1 MTIGTG
7 AVRGFHGLRA
17 FRHRNYRLFFG
28 GQLISLIG
36 TWIQQVAQAWLVL
49 QLTHDPLWLGLV
61 AVAQFGPVIIFGLFG
76 GVIADQ
82 LPKRK
87 TLLVTQ
93 TVAMVLAFVL
103 FGLTVTGVVEVWHV
117 MILAVLLGT
126 NNAIDMPTR
135 QSFAVEMVWREDMA
149 NAVGLNAAQFNTSR
163 ILGPAVAGLLIG
175 ATDISIAFLINA
187 VSYLAVIAAY
197 LAMRD
202 SELRSVEPVERPT
215 SVRAVFE
222 NLAEG
227 ARYVRNTPLV
237 LLGVTVVGLVAT
249 FGMNFQVLV
258 PPLADNVLHVGAS
271 GFGFLMAAS
280 GVGSTITALSV
291 AFSRKIGPMP
301 IVLGAIALG
310 LGSIL
315 LALSSSYGIALVA
328 MFIVGAGGIGMAVTA
343 NTTIQMAVPDQLR
356 GRVMSVY
363 TTVFAGSV
371 PAGGLLMG
379 AIASAWGVPLALMIG
394 AVLSLAVG
402 IGAWF
407 WLRRIRAS
415 QGARMIRP
423 TLVEAADIGA
433 IDPEG
438 RSAGPSAGSS
448 AGSSAEPQLRVASR
462 R

>member
-1 MTIGTG
+1 MTIRPG
-7 AVRGFHGLRA
+7 AARGFHGFRA

-36 TWIQQVAQAWLVL
+36 TWMQQVAQAWLVL

-82 LPKRK
+82 LPKRR

-93 TVAMVLAFVL
+93 TVAMVLAFIL
-103 FGLTVTGVVEVWHV
+103 FGLTASGVIQVWHV
-117 MILAVLLGT
+117 MILAVLLGI

-135 QSFAVEMVWREDMA
+135 QSFAVEMVGREDMT

-175 ATDISIAFLINA
+175 AFNISIAFLLNGL
-187 VSYLAVIAAY
+187 SYLAVIAAY

-202 SELRSVEPVERPT
+202 SELRPVEPVARPT
-215 SVRAVFE
+215 SVRGVFE

-227 ARYVRNTPLV
+227 SRYVRDTPLV
-237 LLGVTVVGLVAT
+237 LLGVVVVGLVAT

-280 GVGSTITALSV
+280 GVGSTITALWV
-291 AFSRKIGPMP
+291 AFSRKVGPMP
-301 IVLGAIALG
+301 IVVGAVALG
-310 LGSIL
+310 LGSML
-315 LALSSSYGIALVA
+315 LAASSSFGIALVA

-407 WLRRIRAS
+407 WLARIRSA
-415 QGARMIRP
+415 QRARVVP
-423 TLVEAADIGA
+423 LNAFAAADIGA

-438 RSAGPSAGSS
+438 RSAGA
-448 AGSSAEPQLRVASR
+448 SAEPPLKVASR